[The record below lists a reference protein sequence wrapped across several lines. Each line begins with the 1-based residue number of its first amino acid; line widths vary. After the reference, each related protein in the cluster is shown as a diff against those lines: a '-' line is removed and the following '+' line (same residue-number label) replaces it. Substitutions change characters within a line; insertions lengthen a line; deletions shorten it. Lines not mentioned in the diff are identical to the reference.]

1 MLIVIMK
8 EADVL
13 CPYLKEMRRIKK
25 RNAYVSNEKKEL
37 RKLIDQTFEEIDEP
51 KKEYWT
57 SRIHAHLS
65 RRLSFTKTK
74 TRWIDLIGEFNDTI
88 ATGSVQQEKMK
99 RYLLTVRDAAASK
112 NRRQE
117 RKCKQELHDLA
128 LEL

>member
-1 MLIVIMK
+1 MK

-13 CPYLKEMRRIKK
+13 CPYLKEMRRVQK

-37 RKLIDQTFEEIDEP
+37 KKLIDQTFMEIDEP

-65 RRLSFTKTK
+65 RRLSYTKTR

-88 ATGSVQQEKMK
+88 AAGPIQQEKMK
-99 RYLLTVRDAAASK
+99 RYLLTVRDAAATM
-112 NRRQE
+112 NRRRE
-117 RKCKQELHDLA
+117 RKRKQELHDLA